1 MSDPP
6 SIVMVMSAITPYEAS
21 QNFGEVFT
29 RRWVVDALLDL
40 TGYTADRDLGSLT
53 AVEPSAG
60 SGAFLVPMVERLI
73 ASAKRHGR
81 GIRALDG
88 SIRAWELQSAN
99 VHALRSTVRQL
110 LIDAGASDL
119 DAHQLAHEWIIEG
132 DFLLPDGDDLL
143 TADVPPVEAD
153 VVVGNPPYVRFDD
166 LGEALAMAYRR
177 RWSTMAGR
185 GDIYVGFFERG
196 LAMLKPG
203 GKLGFICADRWM
215 RNAYGA
221 KLRALV
227 SERYAVETLWQMH
240 DVDAFEA
247 AVSAYPAITVLANHP
262 QRDVTVVETTADF
275 GPESARRALT
285 FTGGGAQEAEGLGFK
300 GARLP
305 SWFEGSDLWPA
316 GGLDEIRLLEDLNE
330 RFPTLEQTGGDT
342 RISIGVA
349 TGADKAYLVRPEDAD
364 VEPDRL
370 TPLVMADDIRS
381 GRLTRPRKVLI
392 NPWDDEGRLVDIKRY
407 PRMARALASHPSV
420 ATRFVAKRNPADWY
434 RTIDKVY
441 PGLAEKPKLLLQD
454 MKAQITPVYEPGGLY
469 PHHNLYYIV
478 STGWDLE
485 VLGGLLLSR
494 IAEAFIAAYGVKMRG
509 GTLRFQAQYLR
520 KIRVPAPETIPPE
533 VARRLREAFR
543 AYDRDAATSAAE
555 VAYGLPE
562 GVR

>member
-1 MSDPP
+1 MAP
-6 SIVMVMSAITPYEAS
+6 SMVSAMTASTSHEAS

-40 TGYTADRDLGSLT
+40 TDYTAERDLGSLV

-73 ASAKRHGR
+73 ASAALHGR
-81 GIRALDG
+81 DLRTLGGAIK
-88 SIRAWELQSAN
+88 AWELQPGNA
-99 VHALRSTVRQL
+99 ATLRSDVGRQL
-110 LIDAGASDL
+110 LDAGASEL
-119 DAHQLAHEWIIEG
+119 DARHLAHEWIIEG
-132 DFLLPDGDDLL
+132 DFLLPPGDDLL
-143 TADVPPVEAD
+143 TFDSERVEAD
-153 VVVGNPPYVRFDD
+153 VIVGNPPYIRFDD
-166 LGEALAMAYRR
+166 LSDALAAEYRQ

-196 LAMLKPG
+196 MQMLRRG
-203 GKLGFICADRWM
+203 GRLGFICADRWM

-221 KLRALV
+221 RLRALI
-227 SERYAVETLWQMH
+227 SERYAVEAVWQMH

-247 AVSAYPAITVLANHP
+247 EVSAYPAITVLANHD
-262 QRDVTVVETTADF
+262 QADVVVVDATREF
-275 GPESARRALT
+275 GPESAQQAIA
-285 FTGGGAQEAEGLGFK
+285 FAASGAEEAQGSGFK
-300 GARLP
+300 AARLKD
-305 SWFEGSDLWPA
+305 WFEGSDLWPA
-316 GGLDEIRLLEDLNE
+316 GGPKEIRLLEDLNE

-349 TGADKAYLVRPEDAD
+349 TGADKAYVVAPGSVD

-381 GRLTRPRKVLI
+381 GRLTTPRRVLI

-407 PRMARALASHPSV
+407 PRMARALAEHPSV
-420 ATRFVAKRNPADWY
+420 TSRFVAMKNPDGWF

-520 KIRVPAPETIPPE
+520 KIRVPAPEAISSE
-533 VARRLREAFR
+533 IADRLREAFR
-543 AYDRDAATSAAE
+543 AYDRDAATRAAE
-555 VAYGLPE
+555 AAYGLPE
-562 GVR
+562 GNL